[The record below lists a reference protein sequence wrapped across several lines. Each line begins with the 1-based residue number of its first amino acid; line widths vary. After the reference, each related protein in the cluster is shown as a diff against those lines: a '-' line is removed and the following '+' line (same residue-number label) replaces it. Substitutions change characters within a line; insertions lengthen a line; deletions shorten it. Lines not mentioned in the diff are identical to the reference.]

1 MAHAD
6 DISATRNLQNL
17 RRWWNVLRKIGP
29 EFVYYPEPTN
39 TWLEDKS
46 RASEKFESEDNLTSD
61 IPLSD

>member
-17 RRWWNVLRKIGP
+17 RRWWNVLREIGP

-46 RASEKFESEDNLTSD
+46 RASEKFESEDNN
-61 IPLSD
+61 